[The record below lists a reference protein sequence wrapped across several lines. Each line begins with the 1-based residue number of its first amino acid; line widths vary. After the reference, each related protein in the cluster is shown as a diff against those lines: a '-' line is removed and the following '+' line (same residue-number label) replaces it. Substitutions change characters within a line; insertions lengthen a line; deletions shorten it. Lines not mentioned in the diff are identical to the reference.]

1 MVAMELFSFSP
12 FFIYLL
18 VSGLQA
24 MFAVGESVG
33 RLSKPTSGLVKL
45 SGKRGRDGLCLGCVG
60 GL

>member
-1 MVAMELFSFSP
+1 MELFSFSA

-18 VSGLQA
+18 VSGLQS

-33 RLSKPTSGLVKL
+33 RLSKPTGDLVKL
-45 SGKRGRDGLCLGCVG
+45 PGNRGRDGLCLGCVG